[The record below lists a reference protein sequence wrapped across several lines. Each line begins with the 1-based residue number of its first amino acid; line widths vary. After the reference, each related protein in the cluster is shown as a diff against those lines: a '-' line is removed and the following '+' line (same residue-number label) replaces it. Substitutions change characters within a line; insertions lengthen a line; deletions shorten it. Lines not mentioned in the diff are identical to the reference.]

1 MPQASRRVPAPMQS
15 ARPGDLVRRRSV
27 PPPAQGEAPRV
38 RVVPGGLWLCPGEHP
53 TLRRPS
59 DGVLRLIAGSVHY
72 WRLEPETWRPALEQT
87 RTLGCNL
94 VDVYVPWNVHETA
107 PGEVDFGRF
116 DPRLDL
122 ERFLS
127 VAAECGLYAIVRPGP
142 HINAELTFFG
152 LPERVVWDAACQA
165 RSPTGKPVILPMLPR
180 SFPVPSYASGPFF
193 AETRQWFEASLP
205 ALGPLCWPN
214 GPIVMLQVDNEGAFY
229 FRDGVYEQDYHPDAI
244 AEYRQFLLGKYHE
257 VGKLRE
263 AHGDAEASFPKL
275 EPPRQL
281 TAKHAD
287 ELVPHLDWAEYQ
299 ERLLTGSLRR
309 MSDAMRDCGLS
320 GLPVFHNLPPGD
332 LSTPLDPASLC
343 EELDM
348 VGADY
353 YHTANA
359 EQLRGIAYR
368 TTELAA
374 RAEASGFPCYA
385 AELGAGFPPF
395 LPPLRQRDN
404 AFSALSALAYGLRGF
419 NLYMAV
425 DRDRWVG
432 APITSKGE
440 ARPEAKF
447 WRKLID
453 ALERLDFWEL
463 ERRVDVSLVV
473 PRSFRRLARVLHA
486 FGPVSQAAF
495 DVMGRG
501 LTQCVAEAGVD
512 RAGSAVVATQ
522 ELLDQLWDH
531 FDALGVSAGF
541 VGDDLLEQALER
553 STWVIVASSGGLDDA
568 LAQKSLAA
576 HEAGRAISLGPF
588 LPTRDASMRA
598 AAHRLPSSE
607 RPNTPPWQLNL
618 GSSLQSSVAR
628 WVEALDIPR
637 ALVDAPLRLTVH
649 HTKAGAPKVAFVI
662 NPEAEAHNARCR
674 IQGVERATDCLT
686 SEVFEVKSGEFSLNV
701 PGRSVAMLELH
712 PKA

>member
-1 MPQASRRVPAPMQS
+1 MPPS
-15 ARPGDLVRRRSV
+15 
-27 PPPAQGEAPRV
+27 AQGDAPRV

-53 TLRRPS
+53 TLPRPK
-59 DGVLRLIAGSVHY
+59 DGVLRLVAGSVHY
-72 WRLEPETWRPALEQT
+72 WRLEPEVWRAALEQT

-122 ERFLS
+122 ERFLKI
-127 VAAECGLYAIVRPGP
+127 AAECGLYAIVRPGP
-142 HINAELTFFG
+142 HINSELTFFG
-152 LPERVVWDAACQA
+152 IPERVVWDADCQA
-165 RSPTGKPVILPMLPR
+165 RSAGGKPVILPMLPR
-180 SFPVPSYASGPFF
+180 SFPVPSYASNPFF
-193 AETRQWFEASLP
+193 AETRQWFEAALP
-205 ALGPLCWPN
+205 ALEPLCWPN

-229 FRDGVYEQDYHPDAI
+229 FRDGVYDQDYHPDAV
-244 AEYRQFLLGKYHE
+244 AEYRQFLLAKYHE

-275 EPPRQL
+275 EPPKQL

-299 ERLLTGSLRR
+299 EHLLTASLKR
-309 MSDAMRDCGLS
+309 MTDAMRDCGLT
-320 GLPVFHNLPPGD
+320 GLPVFHNLPPAD
-332 LSTPLDPASLC
+332 LSTPLDPALLC
-343 EELDM
+343 QELEM
-348 VGADY
+348 IGADY
-353 YHTANA
+353 YHTATPD
-359 EQLRGIAYR
+359 QLRGIGYR

-374 RAEASGFPCYA
+374 RAEVLGFPCYA

-395 LPPLRQRDN
+395 MAPLRLRDN
-404 AFSALSALAYGLRGF
+404 AFSAMSALAYGLRAF

-432 APITSKGE
+432 APITPKGE
-440 ARPEAKF
+440 ARPEASF
-447 WRKLID
+447 WRKLIE

-463 ERRVDVSLVV
+463 ERRVDVSVVV

-522 ELLDQLWDH
+522 DLMDQLWDH
-531 FDALGVSAGF
+531 FGALGVSAGF
-541 VGDDLLEQALER
+541 IGGDLLEQALER
-553 STWVIVASSGGLDDA
+553 SKWVIVASSGGLDDEL
-568 LAQKSLAA
+568 LARSLSAY
-576 HEAGRAISLGPF
+576 EAGHAISVGPF

-598 AAHRLPSSE
+598 AAHRIPSNEKSE
-607 RPNTPPWQLNL
+607 QPPWQLNL
-618 GSSLQSSVAR
+618 GGALQSNVAR
-628 WVEALDIPR
+628 WVEALGIPR
-637 ALVDAPLRLTVH
+637 ASVDAPLHLTLH
-649 HTKAGAPKVAFVI
+649 HTKAGAPKVVFVI
-662 NPEAEAHNARCR
+662 NAELDAHSARCR
-674 IQGVERATDCLT
+674 IPGVERATDCLT
-686 SEVFEVKSGEFSLNV
+686 SEVFVANSGEISLNV

-712 PKA
+712 AKA